1 MYLGPEMK
9 FQAAS
14 VVKNRTDMF
23 TVLASHAKEGQ
34 QIEKQNYDTGKRRV
48 NWHPQVLIVWL
59 TATQIVTHT
68 FRKICPLTMLVDVT
82 NQRKTNS
89 ELVAILSRCEICNK
103 EMGLTTTTA
112 QTPIRIP

>member
-9 FQAAS
+9 FQAAI

-34 QIEKQNYDTGKRRV
+34 QIEKQNYDTGRKRV
-48 NWHPQVLIVWL
+48 NWHPQVPTVCL
-59 TATQIVTHT
+59 TATHIVTHT
-68 FRKICPLTMLVDVT
+68 LGKICPLTMLVDVT
-82 NQRKTNS
+82 NQWKTNL
-89 ELVAILSRCEICNK
+89 ELVVILSRCEISNK
-103 EMGLTTTTA
+103 EIGLTTMTA